1 MNRVTAM
8 QVAMVLIIVAFVI
21 AVSVPLI
28 IHNNHMHNLQG
39 KNVEIPVQNTPVQA
53 PFTTPDTGYTQAIND
68 AESRINTKINSLE
81 QSINQMKS
89 SAPGKYVCSLEG
101 IVDDHGNVTP
111 AKGNIPPS
119 QSVVLVCQS
128 K

>member
-21 AVSVPLI
+21 AVSVPLV
-28 IHNNHMHNLQG
+28 IHNSHQKH
-39 KNVEIPVQNTPVQA
+39 VEIPVQNTPVQA

-68 AESRINTKINSLE
+68 AENRINTKINALE

-89 SAPGKYVCSLEG
+89 AAPGKYVCSLEG

-128 K
+128 R